1 MLRQEAIALLKELGD
16 RQLIQPFSVIIE
28 KQTKDKFQLKIRGS
42 YDLNQIESFLKK
54 RGFTYENSK
63 EYLIIF
69 KQ

>member
-28 KQTKDKFQLKIRGS
+28 KQTKDKFQLKIKGS

-63 EYLIIF
+63 DYLIIF

>member
-28 KQTKDKFQLKIRGS
+28 KQTKDKFQLKIKGS